1 MLVIKKKKNA
11 VNKFKNPISKLKY
24 FFSQEIL
31 TRASDF

>member
-1 MLVIKKKKNA
+1 MLVIKKKNA
-11 VNKFKNPISKLKY
+11 VNKFKNPIGKLKY